1 MIQSA
6 ILVRSAI
13 VRLFPLIPIFFYSSD
28 LLATGVSPQSNAAR
42 ISSGPNARGISS
54 HPSAAGIS
62 SHPNAAG
69 ISSHPDVAGL
79 VNKKVQWSDVP
90 TVVQKTITENAGG
103 GEIQEIGK
111 ENKLIGGTITPIYEA
126 GVRKTDGSKIDI
138 KVDEDGNLI
147 E

>member
-1 MIQSA
+1 
-6 ILVRSAI
+6 
-13 VRLFPLIPIFFYSSD
+13 
-28 LLATGVSPQSNAAR
+28 
-42 ISSGPNARGISS
+42 
-54 HPSAAGIS
+54 
-62 SHPNAAG
+62 
-69 ISSHPDVAGL
+69 